1 MEDFYKKKIIR
12 DFLSLFSQS
21 KWKNLCTYL
30 IEYAILLLKKNYQIS
45 SLSLE
50 DIEGFVDE
58 LIEEQERNRKKN
70 YKKLNQNLSTSNSNY
85 STPQNK
91 LTNLTQGN
99 KPSSDWR
106 KGENKTIFDVEEN
119 SNNNN
124 NYYNNTNDNNNNDNN
139 YYNNN
144 SNRGNN
150 FNNYNDNEITL
161 SRISKEKIVDEILYP
176 NKPKFKYK
184 KSELLNFP
192 NTNYNKNSQFKTTY
206 KNAYTNKINT
216 NNNKNYSY
224 NNTNL
229 ATPRINNNKT
239 RNFSNNKK
247 VLSNS
252 NSSSNLKFKS
262 GLQMLHMS
270 RHNSKTNVF
279 NNNNNN
285 NKLRSNSNNRIN
297 LHNISSK
304 IKSQVEADKKIYNML
319 KKNNNNNYNTNNK
332 KTFEEHESGISYKN
346 SVNFLE
352 EDLSYFD

>member
-106 KGENKTIFDVEEN
+106 KGENKTIFDVDEN

-124 NYYNNTNDNNNNDNN
+124 NYYNNTNDNNNINNIDNN

-144 SNRGNN
+144 TNRA
-150 FNNYNDNEITL
+150 NNYNDNEITL
-161 SRISKEKIVDEILYP
+161 SRISREKIVDEILYP

-192 NTNYNKNSQFKTTY
+192 NTNYNKNSHFKTTY
-206 KNAYTNKINT
+206 KNSYTNKINT
-216 NNNKNYSY
+216 NNNKNY
-224 NNTNL
+224 NTNL
-229 ATPRINNNKT
+229 ATPRRNNNKT

-252 NSSSNLKFKS
+252 NSTTNLKFKS

-270 RHNSKTNVF
+270 RHNSKTNILN

-285 NKLRSNSNNRIN
+285 NKIRSNSNNRIN

-319 KKNNNNNYNTNNK
+319 KKNNNNNYNNTNNK
-332 KTFEEHESGISYKN
+332 KTFEEHESRISYKN
-346 SVNFLE
+346 SENFLE